1 MEMGKY
7 PLLLNKQ
14 QKNVKPGWY
23 IAAAKKQV
31 EVILE
36 LYIYENRKDIIL
48 NIT

>member
-1 MEMGKY
+1 M
-7 PLLLNKQ
+7 LSLDDTSVRQ
-14 QKNVKPGWY
+14 
-23 IAAAKKQV
+23 KKQV